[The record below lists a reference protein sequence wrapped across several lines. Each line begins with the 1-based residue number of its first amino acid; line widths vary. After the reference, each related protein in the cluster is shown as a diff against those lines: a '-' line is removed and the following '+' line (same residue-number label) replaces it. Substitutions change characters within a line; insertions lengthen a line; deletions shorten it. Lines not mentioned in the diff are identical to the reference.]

1 MENDREERL
10 GKFFVVLQRVCD
22 SLLAAS
28 LQLGIVKLII
38 RELQNVGMRPEVL
51 DKFYNSDSKS

>member
-10 GKFFVVLQRVCD
+10 GQFFVVLQRVCD

-28 LQLGIVKLII
+28 LQFGIVKLII

-51 DKFYNSDSKS
+51 DKFYDSVSKR